1 MNRICAAGSSPHTRG
16 TRPWTASSGRKYRF
30 IPAYAG
36 NAYGKLAAGRRLPVH
51 PRIRGERWI
60 GIDAER
66 GLSGSSP
73 HTRGTHVGGGF
84 GVGVARFIPAYAGNA
99 VSTSNI
105 IPLRCGS
112 SPHTRGT
119 LSIIC
124 LDLDRGRFIPAY
136 AGNAGSRPGARWWR
150 SVHPRIRGERM
161 IAQAAEIDRI
171 GSSPHTRGTRYH
183 FGTSNVVYRFIP
195 AYAGNAQRTMWLKAA
210 RSVHPR
216 IRGERDAAA
225 VAHQIE
231 GGSSPHTRG
240 TRIGY
245 ASQILNRR
253 FIPAYAG
260 NAADKDEVK
269 ALQTVHP
276 RIRGERQ
283 KAIVNRHS
291 GHGSSPH
298 TRGTPK
304 GRGSIRQ
311 RTRFIPAYAGNALT
325 GPWSRSCLPVHP
337 RIRGER
343 ALTSF
348 SWALMPGSSPHTRG
362 THDRQREG
370 SDQRRFIPAY
380 AGNAGDDAP
389 QRRRSPV
396 HPRIRGERMGG
407 QPLADGGGGSSPH
420 TRGTRV
426 SNSPWAYMEWF
437 IPAYAGNA
445 PIAAQGKS

>member
-216 IRGERDAAA
+216 IRGERSTNY
-225 VAHQIE
+225 VVK
-231 GGSSPHTRG
+231 GGKVGSSPHTRG
-240 TRIGY
+240 TRCCRGG
-245 ASQILNRR
+245 ASDRRR

-260 NAADKDEVK
+260 NAHRLRFADTQP
-269 ALQTVHP
+269 AVHP
-276 RIRGERQ
+276 RIRGER
-283 KAIVNRHS
+283 S
-291 GHGSSPH
+291 
-298 TRGTPK
+298 
-304 GRGSIRQ
+304 RQ
-311 RTRFIPAYAGNALT
+311 G
-325 GPWSRSCLPVHP
+325 
-337 RIRGER
+337 
-343 ALTSF
+343 
-348 SWALMPGSSPHTRG
+348 
-362 THDRQREG
+362 
-370 SDQRRFIPAY
+370 
-380 AGNAGDDAP
+380 
-389 QRRRSPV
+389 
-396 HPRIRGERMGG
+396 
-407 QPLADGGGGSSPH
+407 
-420 TRGTRV
+420 
-426 SNSPWAYMEWF
+426 
-437 IPAYAGNA
+437 
-445 PIAAQGKS
+445 